1 MISEQVV
8 CNWLEGRRALVLG
21 CRPTFQSKFSGGNH
35 ENRQPR
41 VFLALMVVLP
51 SVVVSSTPPQ
61 KDVPAEIDSARRALQ
76 NARNDLDHAGT
87 DWGVT
92 CPQLSFT

>member
-1 MISEQVV
+1 MKIVS
-8 CNWLEGRRALVLG
+8 L
-21 CRPTFQSKFSGGNH
+21 
-35 ENRQPR
+35 

-87 DWGVT
+87 DWGGHRVNAIKHVDAALT
-92 CPQLSFT
+92 EVNEAEKYAREHHDKK

>member
-1 MISEQVV
+1 MKIVS
-8 CNWLEGRRALVLG
+8 L
-21 CRPTFQSKFSGGNH
+21 
-35 ENRQPR
+35 

-87 DWGVT
+87 DWGGHRVNAIKHVDAALT
-92 CPQLSFT
+92 ELNEAEKYAREHHDKK